1 METAEASSLV
11 SSEAAA
17 VDSLGHYVAATTETP
32 PRPVQPFLEP
42 EPHIVNSEGARAFSP
57 PSDIPSLEASAPIHS
72 GNVDREIDSRCIK
85 FMRNI
90 HTLHKQIE
98 RAPPLH

>member
-32 PRPVQPFLEP
+32 PRPAQPFLEP
-42 EPHIVNSEGARAFSP
+42 ESHFVNSEGARAFSK
-57 PSDIPSLEASAPIHS
+57 
-72 GNVDREIDSRCIK
+72 DSHAFPQGSPRSSQG
-85 FMRNI
+85 FP
-90 HTLHKQIE
+90 TFS
-98 RAPPLH
+98 